1 MKNICTCFFF
11 CTFYR
16 ESSIYTSVNL
26 LINFILNPIIICFHH
41 FCPRSPCHIY
51 VRATLFEFNFYSFQ
65 VFAVKL
71 NVCMGLYSF
80 VKLHL
85 CLSENVWVL
94 RDSGFSKVWNLT
106 AWNILIINEISLLI
120 RKNKKIKY
128 FCSVS
133 VFYPPPLQPCWF
145 FKIHKKKI
153 DFGNFFIKNGIRALV
168 TEFWWSYLALFKIGH
183 LIYRI

>member
-1 MKNICTCFFF
+1 MLFLLY
-11 CTFYR
+11 FYR
-16 ESSIYTSVNL
+16 ESFIYTSVNL

-106 AWNILIINEISLLI
+106 AWNILIISLTKLVYWSG
-120 RKNKKIKY
+120 RKKFEY
-128 FCSVS
+128 LCSVA
-133 VFYPPPLQPCWF
+133 VYYPLDPCWF
-145 FKIHKKKI
+145 FKIYKKEK
-153 DFGNFFIKNGIRALV
+153 DFGNFFLKNGIRALV